1 MAWRGKPG
9 AWVGVY
15 SPNGER
21 LALVGEDGHVRVLDA
36 KSTRESGANRPPNS
50 VTTLLPPSGDLPCK
64 LDEKTAE
71 TVGDGTGAE

>member
-15 SPNGER
+15 CPNGER

-36 KSTRESGANRPPNS
+36 VLRSFG
-50 VTTLLPPSGDLPCK
+50 VH
-64 LDEKTAE
+64 TA
-71 TVGDGTGAE
+71 VVQVDKA